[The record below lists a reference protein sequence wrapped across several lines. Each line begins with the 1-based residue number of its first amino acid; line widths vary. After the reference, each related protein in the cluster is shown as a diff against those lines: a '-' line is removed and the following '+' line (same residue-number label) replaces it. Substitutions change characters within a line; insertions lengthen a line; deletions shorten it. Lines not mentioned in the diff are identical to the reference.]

1 MPLYQGKKV
10 TVVRQAKQGD
20 KDFDPATPKSVV
32 TTLPD
37 ALNVD
42 VQQLGRICTNAAFAA
57 RSCPATTRVGSR
69 PGRASSPSRAGGRS
83 SSPACRGR
91 APHWWSRR

>member
-32 TTLPD
+32 KLPD
-37 ALNVD
+37 GTEKTV
-42 VQQLGRICTNAAFAA
+42 
-57 RSCPATTRVGSR
+57 PASEIE
-69 PGRASSPSRAGGRS
+69 AE
-83 SSPACRGR
+83 
-91 APHWWSRR
+91 